1 MASHARKDE
10 LKPCSS
16 RLPRTCLHS
25 PKKGQKETESSFLT
39 IFVCNMVDCL
49 IYSVTMGAY
58 INFPKIQTKVANP
71 DELCLGPI
79 NLITFN

>member
-1 MASHARKDE
+1 
-10 LKPCSS
+10 
-16 RLPRTCLHS
+16 
-25 PKKGQKETESSFLT
+25 
-39 IFVCNMVDCL
+39 MVDCL

-58 INFPKIQTKVANP
+58 INFPKIQTKVAYP

>member
-1 MASHARKDE
+1 MASHARREE

-16 RLPRTCLHS
+16 RLPRTCIHL
-25 PKKGQKETESSFLT
+25 PKRGQKVTESSFLR

-49 IYSVTMGAY
+49 ICSVTMGAY
-58 INFPKIQTKVANP
+58 INIPKIQTKVANP
-71 DELCLGPI
+71 DEFCLGPI